1 VFIGQFAH
9 KMAMQHTVAKS
20 QPGIIPL
27 HTRRYSLDTRTSPAS
42 SNFLHQV
49 GQLQQIF
56 VAEQAAARSQ
66 SHKGICCH
74 HCRPARWDRTQA
86 ASAVVEVNAI
96 LAPVVAVDDQLE
108 TLAS

>member
-1 VFIGQFAH
+1 
-9 KMAMQHTVAKS
+9 M
-20 QPGIIPL
+20 
-27 HTRRYSLDTRTSPAS
+27 RRYYLYTQASPAS
-42 SNFLHQV
+42 WDLLHQV

-56 VAEQAAARSQ
+56 VPEQAPARSQ

-96 LAPVVAVDDQLE
+96 LTPVVTVRDQLKS
-108 TLAS
+108 LAPQRMMWMGDFESTVGMVGMRCS